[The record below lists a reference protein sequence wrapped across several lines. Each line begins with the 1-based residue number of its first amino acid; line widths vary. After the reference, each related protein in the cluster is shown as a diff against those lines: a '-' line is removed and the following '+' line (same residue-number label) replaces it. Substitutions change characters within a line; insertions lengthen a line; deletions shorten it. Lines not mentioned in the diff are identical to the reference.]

1 MGNSITRLNILI
13 LALAIPACSTGTQG
27 NKSSGR
33 SSSAVSQD
41 NGSSQATTAAKAA
54 KTPEEKKAE
63 LVEQG
68 KYLVSDLQQTK
79 DRLEE
84 LKNNMPTTEED
95 LLKATDFMDELSEA
109 VAGVENDAAALKNV
123 IEAHDELNGKP
134 KPAGLALADAAPN
147 AQADDAKVNA
157 AIMARRMTRTAASL
171 MEYFQQKAGACAAA
185 LQKMPP
191 AKSDGPLNILQM
203 ILGAI
208 ISLITLIFTIIT
220 SCLVSLFNGKS
231 EVHKVTIF
239 DTVLSYSGPDGDN
252 YKDPTPIPLLL
263 RHSAAAY
270 ATKIRPEEV
279 ANLGSDLQIKLN
291 LKYGCATYDASMNI
305 DLVLVP
311 KNSTAYS
318 RTGDYIARFGNK
330 NVTRFEIARGIT
342 PFMNKTVAPAQA
354 PYTWSIGHLAKIL
367 RDQDLQSKY
376 DFWIE
381 ANMPGSAGEVEK
393 QIPSCTGAARNE
405 GLWTSI
411 DLVSY
416 SSYVPEGKSVIV
428 PIDAHRH
435 LTSDP
440 NRTPSDV
447 SFTSEGG
454 VMGEYTTTFNVDQN
468 LSDAR
473 FYLITSKHGSD
484 PQGGEE
490 YIRRG
495 HNIYLDGKLIKQYTP
510 GGSCEP
516 YRKYNTMSN
525 GIYGPIPH
533 FMWYFWSN
541 WCPGAPVPTRVLAV
555 GDLTAGSHT
564 IRLSVPGMTGKG
576 AVDFSVYLKGDVK

>member
-134 KPAGLALADAAPN
+134 KPASLALADDATNAP
-147 AQADDAKVNA
+147 ADDAKVNA
-157 AIMARRMTRTAASL
+157 AILARRMTRTAASL

-279 ANLGSDLQIKLN
+279 ANLGSDLQLKLN
-291 LKYGCATYDASMNI
+291 IKYGCATYDASMNI

-311 KNSTAYS
+311 KNGTAYS
-318 RTGDYIARFGNK
+318 RMSDFHVRFTNK

-342 PFMNKTVAPAQA
+342 PFMNRDQGLTQA

-367 RDQDLQSKY
+367 RDLDLQSKY

-381 ANMPGSAGEVEK
+381 ASMPGALGEAEK
-393 QIPSCTGAARNE
+393 QIASCKGAALND
-405 GLWTSI
+405 GLWVSA

-416 SSYVPEGKSVIV
+416 SSYIPEGKSVLV
-428 PIDAHRH
+428 PIDAHSH

-440 NRTPSDV
+440 NRKPSDV

-454 VMGEYTTTFNVDQN
+454 VIGEYTRTFTLDQN

-473 FYLITSKHGSD
+473 FYLITSKHGSG
-484 PQGGEE
+484 PGQEE

-525 GIYGPIPH
+525 QIYGPIPH
-533 FMWYFWSN
+533 FLWYLWSN

-555 GDLTAGSHT
+555 ADLAAGSHT
-564 IRLSVPGMTGKG
+564 IRLSVPGMTGNG

>member
-27 NKSSGR
+27 NKGSGR
-33 SSSAVSQD
+33 TSSAVSQS
-41 NGSSQATTAAKAA
+41 NGTSQSSATTTKAA

-95 LLKATDFMDELSEA
+95 LLKATDFMDELSSA
-109 VAGVENDAAALKNV
+109 VAGVENDTAALKNV

-134 KPAGLALADAAPN
+134 KSASLALADAVTN
-147 AQADDAKVNA
+147 AQADDPKVNA
-157 AIMARRMTRTAASL
+157 AILARRMTRTAASL

-203 ILGAI
+203 ILAAI

-239 DTVLSYSGPDGDN
+239 DTVLSYAGPDGDN
-252 YKDPTPIPLLL
+252 YKDPSPNPLLL

-270 ATKIRPEEV
+270 ATKIRPEEL
-279 ANLGSDLQIKLN
+279 AKLGSDLQIKLN
-291 LKYGCATYDASMNI
+291 IKYGCATYDASMNI

-311 KNSTAYS
+311 KNSTVYS
-318 RTGDYIARFGNK
+318 RLSDSNARFTNK
-330 NVTRFEIARGIT
+330 KMPRFEIARGIT
-342 PFMNKTVAPAQA
+342 PFMNRDQGITQA
-354 PYTWSIGHLAKIL
+354 PYTWSIGHLAKTL

-381 ANMPGSAGEVEK
+381 ASMPGALGEAEK
-393 QIPSCTGAARNE
+393 QIASCKGAALNE
-405 GLWTSI
+405 GLWVSA

-416 SSYVPEGKSVIV
+416 SSYIPEGKSVIV

-454 VMGEYTTTFNVDQN
+454 VIGEYTTTFTVDQN

-473 FYLITSKHGSD
+473 FFLITSKHGAAA
-484 PQGGEE
+484 GGEE
-490 YIRRG
+490 YIRRA

-510 GGSCEP
+510 GDSCEP
-516 YRKYNTMSN
+516 YRKYNTMAN

-541 WCPGAPVPTRVLAV
+541 WCPGAPIPTRVLAV
-555 GDLTAGSHT
+555 GDLAAGSHT
-564 IRLSVPGMTGKG
+564 IRLSVPGMTDKG